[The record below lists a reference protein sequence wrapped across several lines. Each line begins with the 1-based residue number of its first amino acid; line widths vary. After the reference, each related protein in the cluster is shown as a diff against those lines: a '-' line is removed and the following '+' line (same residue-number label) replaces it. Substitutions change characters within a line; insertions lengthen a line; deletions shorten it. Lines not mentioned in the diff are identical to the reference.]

1 MLKAFLKKWIFL
13 SLIIVF
19 DLVIG
24 LRTSRQFFF
33 YFFWFLISWVCL
45 CWLWVVTEYF
55 FVKIYLKRSMVRKI
69 EEDDFL
75 EIETLV
81 KNKSLLPIFHLVLED
96 YLSCATPQ
104 ERQKRVL
111 LEYIGPKS
119 TLSIKYNCWC
129 PLRGKYNVGPFFLY
143 IFDPWGIFFL
153 KKTYPLPAELYVY
166 PQTFHVHKL
175 PELTKGTAPWFG
187 IETSRVSG
195 DEHEF
200 YGIREYK
207 SGDPIK
213 KIHWLTTARKN
224 KLIVKQFQHQV
235 FYRATII
242 FNLDKEKNFGQG
254 KESVTEYTIK
264 IAASVAKYLLQ
275 RDVSL
280 AVIAHAAEMVQI
292 PFNKGP
298 EHLEDIMKF
307 LAVAQPESR
316 VSLGEIFEEFSNFI
330 PNDSSLIVIM
340 PDTDWE
346 YMLAMLSLQKRDI
359 CMVPLILISSSFLAN
374 ADKKKAIKDVQMNLP
389 QEFGSAPL
397 FFSRG
402 ESLEGPFLQY

>member
-1 MLKAFLKKWIFL
+1 MLKASLKKWVFL
-13 SLIIVF
+13 SIIIIFDLII
-19 DLVIG
+19 G
-24 LRTSRQFFF
+24 MRTSRQFFF

-45 CWLWVVTEYF
+45 CWIWIIVEYF
-55 FVKIYLKRSMVRKI
+55 FIKLYLTRVLARRI
-69 EEDDFL
+69 EEDDSL
-75 EIETLV
+75 EVGAVV
-81 KNKSLLPIFHLVLED
+81 KNKSMLPVFHLVLED

-119 TLSIKYNCWC
+119 SLSIKYSCWC
-129 PLRGKYNVGPFFLY
+129 PLRGKYKVGPFFIY

-153 KKTYPLPAELYVY
+153 KKTYPLHDEVYVY
-166 PQTFHVHKL
+166 PQTFHIHKL
-175 PELTKGTAPWFG
+175 PELIKGTAPWFG
-187 IETSRVSG
+187 IGTSRVSG

-264 IAASVAKYLLQ
+264 IAASVAKYFLQ

-280 AVIAHAAEMVQI
+280 SVIAHAAEMVHI

-307 LAVAQPESR
+307 LAIAQPESR
-316 VSLGEIFEEFSNFI
+316 VSIGDIFEEFSDYM
-330 PNDSSLIVIM
+330 PNDSSLIAIM

-346 YMLAMLSLQKRDI
+346 YMLAMLSLQKRNI
-359 CMVPLILISSSFLAN
+359 SMVPIVLISSSFLASV
-374 ADKKKAIKDVQMNLP
+374 DKKKVIKDVQMNLR

-397 FFSRG
+397 FFSCG
-402 ESLEGPFLQY
+402 ESLEAPFL